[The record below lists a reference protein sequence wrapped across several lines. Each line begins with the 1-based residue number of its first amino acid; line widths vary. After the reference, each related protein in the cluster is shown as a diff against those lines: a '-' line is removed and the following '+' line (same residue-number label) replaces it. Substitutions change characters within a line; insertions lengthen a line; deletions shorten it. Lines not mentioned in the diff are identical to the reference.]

1 MSTLY
6 SIIDYILPFEWLST
20 TFMKNAFIAIIFMGI
35 LFGFFGSMVVNN
47 KMAFF
52 SEALGHS
59 ALTGIALGVILGA
72 SEINAMI
79 IFGILF
85 AIGIWWV
92 EKKGTMSTDT
102 IIGVFSSTAIALGIF
117 ILSLGRN
124 FGDYSQFLIGDI
136 LLVSPKEILLLAI
149 TTLISITLWIIFF
162 NKIVLSG
169 VNESLARSRKIKVDL
184 MKLTF
189 VIVLSIV
196 VMISIKWVGLLIINS
211 LLILPAATARN
222 ISSNMK
228 QYTLLSLVFSLFSGI
243 SGLIISFYVG
253 TATGATI
260 VLVSAVLFFITL
272 IVRRKKDI

>member
-1 MSTLY
+1 
-6 SIIDYILPFEWLST
+6 
-20 TFMKNAFIAIIFMGI
+20 MKNAFIAIIFMGI

>member
-1 MSTLY
+1 MATLY
-6 SIIDYILPFEWLST
+6 SVIDYILPFEWAST
-20 TFMKNAFIAIIFMGI
+20 TFMKNAFIAIIFIGL

-59 ALTGIALGVILGA
+59 ALTGIALGVILGI

-79 IFGILF
+79 IFGIFF

-92 EKKGTMSTDT
+92 ANKGSMSTDT

-117 ILSLGRN
+117 ILSFGRN

-136 LLVSPKEILLLAI
+136 LLVTPNEILLLVIA
-149 TTLISITLWIIFF
+149 TLISIVLWTVFF
-162 NKIVLSG
+162 NKMVLSG
-169 VNESLARSRKIKVDL
+169 VNESLAKSRKIKVEL
-184 MKLTF
+184 MKLFF
-189 VIVLSIV
+189 VIVLSVV
-196 VMISIKWVGLLIINS
+196 VMISIKWVGLMIINS

-222 ISSNMK
+222 VSNNMK
-228 QYTLLSLVFSLFSGI
+228 QYTLLSLAFSLFSGI
-243 SGLIISFYVG
+243 SGLIVSFYVG

-260 VLVSAVLFFITL
+260 VLVSAILFFITL
-272 IVRRKKDI
+272 IVKRNKNT